1 VYCSLNLPVH
11 GSRFACGRLN
21 PGIHEH
27 FAFDSGFP
35 FLLGSR
41 AAKLFQDETI
51 RKVHTEWLIPLRP
64 TVAGILSE
72 LEKDG
77 SKDANQIMC
86 LLNPVQ
92 LVLQRCTELVEEKM
106 KG

>member
-1 VYCSLNLPVH
+1 MDQGLHVAEWILDEY
-11 GSRFACGRLN
+11 
-21 PGIHEH
+21 
-27 FAFDSGFP
+27 FAFDSGLL

-51 RKVHTEWLIPLRP
+51 RKVYTEWLIPLRT
-64 TVAGILSE
+64 TVAGIQSE
-72 LEKDG
+72 LEKDDSEG
-77 SKDANQIMC
+77 AIQIMC

-106 KG
+106 KGS